1 MLAQES
7 SSSDNR
13 VKIFSSIPQDLHTNS
28 ENHHYQRALR
38 LNSTEILA
46 ISSQEMTASS
56 CILKQDITTIE
67 KGKSAEK
74 PNNQAA
80 SRINSFNW
88 RLVYNPRCIM
98 LGISTLL
105 QVAASM
111 TAYQCIPFLGYQT
124 GGSHFLISLR
134 QTSFLSIFNMLE
146 DSNLLL
152 SVSEFLFDVMV
163 CWHY

>member
-105 QVAASM
+105 QVAALT
-111 TAYQCIPFLGYQT
+111 TAYQCIPLLGDQT
-124 GGSHFLISLR
+124 GFSLYSCCG
-134 QTSFLSIFNMLE
+134 QVKSTFQVFPICIKLMTLN
-146 DSNLLL
+146 
-152 SVSEFLFDVMV
+152 
-163 CWHY
+163 